1 MSKENIFSGEDMA
14 GVEGRAILVT
24 GGTAGIGRATAA
36 LLSRQGANVLI
47 AGRDPAHLESAL
59 AEIRGQQ
66 IKGTIDGLTTDLATK
81 EGVDSLFEEVDRR
94 FGRLDVLINNAA
106 LAYQSVTEGEY
117 EEWQEVIKTNL
128 LGYMACT
135 RQAVNRMRDKGTGH
149 IVNIGSMSA
158 DVREKNSSVYVGT
171 KAGIQGFTES
181 FRKEVNEL
189 GIKVTL
195 IEPGAV
201 ITELHGMDDETLK
214 EKEEKHEML
223 LAEDIARAVAY
234 TLIQPARCDVVE
246 MKIKP
251 HLQMI

>member
-36 LLSRQGANVLI
+36 LLARQGANVLI
-47 AGRDPAHLESAL
+47 ARRDPAHLESAL

-66 IKGTIDGLTTDLATK
+66 IKGTIEGLIADMATK
-81 EGVDSLFEEVDRR
+81 EGVESLFEEVDRR

-106 LAYQSVTEGEY
+106 LAYQSVTEGVY

-201 ITELHGMDDETLK
+201 ITELHGMNDETLK
-214 EKEEKHEML
+214 EKEEKYEML

-234 TLIQPARCDVVE
+234 TLIQPTRCDVVE